1 MQDLNLFALY
11 IDILSKHQIPYFV
24 TGSVASIVYGDPRLT
39 HDIDLVINLNN
50 VNVDI
55 FLKAFPL
62 DQFYCPPEEVIRTE
76 INRSTRGHF
85 NLIHHETGFKADIY
99 FTGKEELQHWAM
111 QNSKQIDFAGSKIYI
126 APPEYVII
134 KKLEFYKEGNA
145 QKHLS
150 DIKSMLTNSS
160 ELIDYSFLNKLINE
174 NGLTVEWKAA
184 QTDGAQS

>member
-11 IDILSKHQIPYFV
+11 IDILGKYQIPYFV
-24 TGSVASIVYGDPRLT
+24 TGSVASIVYGDPRVT

-50 VNVDI
+50 VNIDI
-55 FLKAFPL
+55 FLKAFPS

-76 INRSTRGHF
+76 MNRSARGHF
-85 NLIHHETGFKADIY
+85 NLIHHETAFKADIY
-99 FTGKEELQHWAM
+99 LMCNSELQLWAM
-111 QNSKQIDFAGSKIYI
+111 QNSKQIYFAGSKINI

-134 KKLEFYKEGNA
+134 KKLEFYKEGNV

-160 ELIDYSFLNKLINE
+160 DLIDYSFLNKLINE
-174 NGLTVEWKAA
+174 RGFSSEWEAA
-184 QTDGAQS
+184 LNF

>member
-11 IDILSKHQIPYFV
+11 IDILRKYQIPYFI

-50 VNVDI
+50 INVEI
-55 FLKAFPL
+55 FTKAFPS

-99 FTGKEELQHWAM
+99 LTGSSELQLWAM
-111 QNSKQIDFAGSKIYI
+111 QNSRQIDFAGSKINI

-134 KKLEFYKEGNA
+134 MKLEFYKEGNT

-150 DIKSMLTNSS
+150 DIKSILLNSND
-160 ELIDYSFLNKLINE
+160 LIDYILLKKLISE
-174 NGLTVEWKAA
+174 RRLTSEWEAA
-184 QTDGAQS
+184 QID

>member
-11 IDILSKHQIPYFV
+11 TDILNKYEIPYFV

-50 VNVDI
+50 LDIDI
-55 FLKAFPL
+55 FLKAFPS
-62 DQFYCPPEEVIRTE
+62 DQFYCPPEDVIRTE
-76 INRSTRGHF
+76 YNRSASGHF

-99 FTGKEELQHWAM
+99 LTGQEQLQLWAM
-111 QNSKQIDFAGSKIYI
+111 QNSKQIDFANSKINI

-145 QKHLS
+145 QKHL
-150 DIKSMLTNSS
+150 IGHK
-160 ELIDYSFLNKLINE
+160 INAE
-174 NGLTVEWKAA
+174 
-184 QTDGAQS
+184 QF